1 MMRYDETKL
10 RVLRFFVLIGKHG
23 LSLLWNTNTPVNNLY
38 RVNSILYV
46 DHLRGFNK
54 NWRSQQ
60 DWIEKPTV
68 STRALLSPFLLGSGG
83 VVPQKILK
91 FQSLKMWFLASWG
104 LNWVRDS
111 FHSSFDLSATQK
123 TPTSNEQ
130 MTICIDHFHMT
141 SRWPYL
147 CTKQWISGRVCVQK
161 TSCRNWTLF
170 TG

>member
-104 LNWVRDS
+104 LNWVRE
-111 FHSSFDLSATQK
+111 LSLK
-123 TPTSNEQ
+123 FWFIGH
-130 MTICIDHFHMT
+130 TIN
-141 SRWPYL
+141 PY
-147 CTKQWISGRVCVQK
+147 KQWRNDDMYRSFSHDVMVAIFVYK
-161 TSCRNWTLF
+161 TMNQRPC
-170 TG
+170 